1 MSIQREAPFRP
12 RQRAE
17 ISQQYNDG
25 VVQIYTEADDAVRG
39 YMPVPRLTP
48 TVKLAYQ
55 ERKLGIKRYYDAKMN
70 QIHVERVIRVPG
82 GAGQINNQNVA
93 ETEDGTRYRIDL
105 VQEIPDVYPP
115 SLDLTLVLYT
125 QGIVIQPPPPVSDNT
140 GGTGETETQTEGGG
154 EG

>member
-1 MSIQREAPFRP
+1 MSAQRKAPFRP

-25 VVQIYTEADDAVRG
+25 VVQIYTEADASVQG
-39 YMPVPRLTP
+39 YMPVQHLDPLVT
-48 TVKLAYQ
+48 LEYQ

-82 GAGQINNQNVA
+82 GAGPINNQDVA

-125 QGIVIQPPPPVSDNT
+125 QGIVRPTPPVIDNT
-140 GGTGETETQTEGGG
+140 GDTGETETQTEGGG
-154 EG
+154 GDG